1 MGDGCDRS
9 VYAADGHLFIL
20 AATEPDGTEP
30 KIEYYSLV
38 FGDEAVLPWRSKSLR
53 YGLPSRNLSPMRT
66 KAQIRLVELETL
78 DEKRLQAQQHLEV
91 YQAHIAN
98 AYNKMVRLRSFKKG
112 DLVLMVRMNI
122 VITRRARGKF

>member
-1 MGDGCDRS
+1 
-9 VYAADGHLFIL
+9 
-20 AATEPDGTEP
+20 
-30 KIEYYSLV
+30 
-38 FGDEAVLPWRSKSLR
+38 
-53 YGLPSRNLSPMRT
+53 MRT

-91 YQAHIAN
+91 YQARIAN